1 MGWVTLI
8 GHLWSVTR
16 WRRGTISDLGQCWK
30 GWTLPTMDMR
40 NIRSAQPS
48 STIEVQ
54 CESSE
59 KVAFDTNS
67 FAVFCRASVWRGFK
81 KKQQLCNQQLR
92 KPSQA
97 LGWRLNFW
105 NEPPTEA
112 FQNFCVYFMS
122 DSLRWS
128 GHRQGFGAGAGQG
141 DDEDLEARWVGG
153 LWGDEERGSSPRRK
167 ARWRLSH

>member
-40 NIRSAQPS
+40 NIRSTQPS
-48 STIEVQ
+48 STIDVQ

-81 KKQQLCNQQLR
+81 KTTTVQSAVEETISGFRVKIELL
-92 KPSQA
+92 K
-97 LGWRLNFW
+97 WT
-105 NEPPTEA
+105 PTEV